1 MVCRQ
6 KNQASDW
13 PTYLVYQL
21 EAYFFVAEKHLNSS
35 PDLYIWK
42 NLTLVVL
49 LYPDISNFTFGNVKI
64 LKCKIFLI
72 NFLDE
77 LGNLKQNFF
86 TLQNVKFFYILKQQT
101 L

>member
-49 LYPDISNFTFGNVKI
+49 LYPDISNFTFGNVKK

-72 NFLDE
+72 DFLDE
-77 LGNLKQNFF
+77 LGNF
-86 TLQNVKFFYILKQQT
+86 TQKKFYTSKCKFFYILQ
-101 L
+101 